1 LELAAMKLGSVVL
14 YVPDVAAATAFYEQA
29 FGLHLRHADPGGEFA
44 EMDTGG
50 IPLVFVAE
58 GRRAEAGH
66 TFRAHRPFEQPAA
79 TEVGFVA
86 KDVAAAYAG
95 ALSAGALPYEAPNTR
110 PDGQTVAYVRDLNGV
125 LVEIRAEGD
134 PPDNLPPESDAWRL
148 ALRG

>member
-1 LELAAMKLGSVVL
+1 MKLSSVVL
-14 YVPDVAAATAFYEQA
+14 YVPDVAAAAAFYERA
-29 FGLHLRHADPGGEFA
+29 FGLRLRHADPNGEFG
-44 EMDTGG
+44 EMETGG

-86 KDVAAAYAG
+86 QDVAAAYDD
-95 ALSAGALPYEAPNTR
+95 ALRAGALPYEAPNTR
-110 PDGQTVAYVRDLNGV
+110 SDGQTVAYVRDLNGV
-125 LVEIRAEGD
+125 LVEIRAESCV
-134 PPDNLPPESDAWRL
+134 PEDDAWRL

>member
-1 LELAAMKLGSVVL
+1 MKLSSVVL
-14 YVPDVAAATAFYEQA
+14 YVPDVAAATAFYAQA
-29 FGLHLRHADPGGEFA
+29 FGLHLHHADPSGEFA
-44 EMDTGG
+44 EMETGG
-50 IPLVFVAE
+50 VPLVFVAE

-86 KDVAAAYAG
+86 KDVAAAYAA
-95 ALSAGALPYEAPNTR
+95 ALKAGALGYEAPNTR

-125 LVEIRAEGD
+125 LVEIRAESS
-134 PPDNLPPESDAWRL
+134 PAEDNAWRL